1 MRKKKQTTALDG
13 SAMIRLKVE
22 YAKAGTV
29 ACSPRPRNVCEHQHG
44 LGSWFPQECGPGVGP
59 RDSDLPDWEQLRII
73 PQQVAYRNSAGVCI
87 GRTQQSQQSDIR
99 QPSPRPRLNLHDS
112 TADINRLDEL
122 DLFLPTQALDGA
134 HMAADSASEPSSD
147 WSMSSLSDQDITGF
161 ADDQV
166 GNDRQFVQ
174 DQQGAALRQVRSSPT
189 GHYSCIGSDG
199 QSWGPVPSAMLAARP
214 MAAHIGQKQ
223 ALEAEKGGRLKTHV
237 DNCLPGDRSQSGVG
251 HIGSASLPRRQMHGP
266 PENNGMLRTMPGIL
280 GSVLETEPSFL
291 GSGVHAAH
299 HPDVWDDTASTGST
313 SSVLPTSAP
322 CRVLSFSHPG
332 QMMDGSAV
340 RPPRAHTYG
349 RPRSSHGSKR
359 PKGNLLQRFVRRFG
373 AFKNQ
378 RPV

>member
-1 MRKKKQTTALDG
+1 M
-13 SAMIRLKVE
+13 
-22 YAKAGTV
+22 
-29 ACSPRPRNVCEHQHG
+29 
-44 LGSWFPQECGPGVGP
+44 
-59 RDSDLPDWEQLRII
+59 
-73 PQQVAYRNSAGVCI
+73 AYRNSAGICI

-112 TADINRLDEL
+112 VSSDACMNLQPLKPHDLSSPTSFPQGLDDSDRSRAGNPSSSSAICSKEWVPPTAPNIRLHDMRMSQAARMAFIQTADIDRLDEL

-214 MAAHIGQKQ
+214 MAAHIGEGMPGAQPDRAAGPSPSPDHAPVVMTDQRQRHLPGQKQ

-291 GSGVHAAH
+291 GSGVHGDH
-299 HPDVWDDTASTGST
+299 CSLLPFFLWTAPSQSCCVNP
-313 SSVLPTSAP
+313 SLLYCFLVNPI
-322 CRVLSFSHPG
+322 
-332 QMMDGSAV
+332 AV
-340 RPPRAHTYG
+340 RGFINPC
-349 RPRSSHGSKR
+349 
-359 PKGNLLQRFVRRFG
+359 
-373 AFKNQ
+373 
-378 RPV
+378 